1 MAYIQQTQQAW
12 ATAWQK
18 NPTKNIN
25 KVVYHLLTLPNSFKI
40 RINYVHC
47 QLIVLFVCFV
57 LSFCFFFFFNNMT
70 LRGWYSE
77 TLTLPIGD

>member
-18 NPTKNIN
+18 NPTRNIN

-40 RINYVHC
+40 RIDLVIHVH
-47 QLIVLFVCFV
+47 VK
-57 LSFCFFFFFNNMT
+57 
-70 LRGWYSE
+70 E
-77 TLTLPIGD
+77 TLNKPHSIF